1 MVQEGGRPAI
11 AVLVGRRSAAA
22 AGTLPP
28 GLPGPPLARGACGG
42 RGANLG
48 LRWGWGGGLHLH
60 PSRDGKCGQP
70 AKIGPGAAVGTSGY
84 RGPPPPPQPERRRRR
99 RSVTRPQESRR
110 RNT

>member
-22 AGTLPP
+22 ARTLPP

-48 LRWGWGGGLHLH
+48 LRWGWRGDCTSIHPGMETAVTPLKSGRGL
-60 PSRDGKCGQP
+60 RWGP
-70 AKIGPGAAVGTSGY
+70 AGTAVV
-84 RGPPPPPQPERRRRR
+84 PPPPSPSAAAAAAQ
-99 RSVTRPQESRR
+99 
-110 RNT
+110 